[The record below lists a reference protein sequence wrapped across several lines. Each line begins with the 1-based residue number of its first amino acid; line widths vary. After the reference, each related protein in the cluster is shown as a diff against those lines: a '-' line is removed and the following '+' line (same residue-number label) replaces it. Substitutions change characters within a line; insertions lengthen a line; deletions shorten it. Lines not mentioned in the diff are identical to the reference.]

1 MQERIPVDPVV
12 QEMLGDGVGRYG
24 GTLRVSEAV
33 GFMNQRGGE
42 LTTQMV
48 DIYPL
53 TMHQESLDIV
63 PNIAAGYA
71 VSDDGLTVNLEL
83 RPGTRWS
90 NGDPFIV
97 DDRVDPR
104 WGASETPTFPDGSN
118 LTIQIAART
127 GGPVDI
133 SKLFELEIA
142 QWAEVDLRVAPR
154 LVDDAAWVDNQDAD
168 EFMLQPGGIDAITEF
183 WNWINDGAGS
193 GGVGLH
199 GDFNMTGSYD
209 EWEEAR
215 RLVERG
221 ERKLSDYGGEL
232 PGTEPPE
239 EWKRYFDWQRQFRL
253 SEFGSSEWFELAQ
266 KMFDFTG
273 DNVFVIG
280 TVGEAPNIL
289 LTNNDLR
296 NVPTEFP
303 VSNTDWKGSL
313 MYWAD
318 QLWLDRCR
326 TVTVSP

>member
-1 MQERIPVDPVV
+1 MQFL
-12 QEMLGDGVGRYG
+12 M
-24 GTLRVSEAV
+24 S
-33 GFMNQRGGE
+33 
-42 LTTQMV
+42 
-48 DIYPL
+48 
-53 TMHQESLDIV
+53 
-63 PNIAAGYA
+63 
-71 VSDDGLTVNLEL
+71 
-83 RPGTRWS
+83 
-90 NGDPFIV
+90 
-97 DDRVDPR
+97 
-104 WGASETPTFPDGSN
+104 
-118 LTIQIAART
+118 QIDY

-154 LVDDAAWVDNQDAD
+154 LVDDAAWGENREAD

-183 WNWINDGAGS
+183 WNWINDGPGS

-199 GDFNMTGSYD
+199 GDFNMAGTYD
-209 EWEEAR
+209 EWEQAR
-215 RLVERG
+215 RLIERG

-232 PGTEPPE
+232 PGTEPPD

-253 SEFGSSEWFELAQ
+253 SEFGSGEWFTLAEQ
-266 KMFDFTG
+266 MFDFIG

-303 VSNTDWKGSL
+303 VSNTDWKGNL

-318 QLWLDRCR
+318 QLWFDRR
-326 TVTVSP
+326 GTAEESPVARQRLTAHNTFPL

>member
-1 MQERIPVDPVV
+1 MMWRWLAACALLMASALAFATGDAEQSASASAGAGAAMSGRFSEAPMLAARVAAGELPPVAERIPVDPVV
-12 QEMLGDGVGRYG
+12 QEMLGVGVGRYG

-42 LTTQMV
+42 LTTQML
-48 DIYPL
+48 DIYL
-53 TMHQESLDIV
+53 LSMHQETLDIV

-71 VSDDGLTVNLEL
+71 VADDGLTVTLEL

-97 DDRVDPR
+97 DDLMFVMEDMKWDDRVDPGWR
-104 WGASETPTFPDGSN
+104 ACRDAHLPVRLQPDHPGCRAHRRPGGPASCSSWRSRSGRRSTCAWRRGWWTTPPGATTRTPTNSCCS
-118 LTIQIAART
+118 R
-127 GGPVDI
+127 
-133 SKLFELEIA
+133 
-142 QWAEVDLRVAPR
+142 
-154 LVDDAAWVDNQDAD
+154 
-168 EFMLQPGGIDAITEF
+168 GGIDAITEF

-239 EWKRYFDWQRQFRL
+239 EWKRYFDWQRQFRI
-253 SEFGSSEWFELAQ
+253 GSAS
-266 KMFDFTG
+266 
-273 DNVFVIG
+273 
-280 TVGEAPNIL
+280 
-289 LTNNDLR
+289 
-296 NVPTEFP
+296 
-303 VSNTDWKGSL
+303 
-313 MYWAD
+313 
-318 QLWLDRCR
+318 
-326 TVTVSP
+326 

>member
-1 MQERIPVDPVV
+1 MLAARVAAGELPPVEERIPVDPVV
-12 QEMLGDGVGRYG
+12 QEMLADGVGRYG

-33 GFMNQRGGE
+33 GF
-42 LTTQMV
+42 
-48 DIYPL
+48 
-53 TMHQESLDIV
+53 
-63 PNIAAGYA
+63 
-71 VSDDGLTVNLEL
+71 
-83 RPGTRWS
+83 
-90 NGDPFIV
+90 
-97 DDRVDPR
+97 
-104 WGASETPTFPDGSN
+104 
-118 LTIQIAART
+118 
-127 GGPVDI
+127 
-133 SKLFELEIA
+133 
-142 QWAEVDLRVAPR
+142 
-154 LVDDAAWVDNQDAD
+154 
-168 EFMLQPGGIDAITEF
+168 
-183 WNWINDGAGS
+183 INDGAGS

-232 PGTEPPE
+232 PGIEPPE
-239 EWKRYFDWQRQFRL
+239 EWKRYFGWQRQFRL
-253 SEFGSSEWFELAQ
+253 SEFGASEWFELAQ

-303 VSNTDWKGSL
+303 VSNTDWKGNL

-318 QLWLDRCR
+318 QLWLDR
-326 TVTVSP
+326 